1 MCIRDSGVTAPGL
14 LALAQG
20 MARFG
25 EVSVLAPDHD
35 WSGGGHVK
43 TLRRPL
49 RCLLYTSLGRSGTYC
64 KPLGADAQ
72 IESRPVRCYS
82 SRSYGNQTTC
92 LLYTS
97 KARVELFARNGAGM
111 LPGAQQVV
119 RWAAA
124 KVPCALVTGSTRPE
138 AELMLSALQVSSCF
152 QVSFCAGEYASGKP
166 SPEPYLRAAT
176 ALACPPQRCIAVED
190 SVAGIASARAAGM
203 TVIAVR
209 AGNRYGQDQSAA
221 HIAID
226 TLYDFESLF
235 SPTR

>member
-1 MCIRDSGVTAPGL
+1 MFPLSWQDVSAVCFDLDGTLVDSEGEAADAIA
-14 LALAQG
+14 LAL
-20 MARFG
+20 
-25 EVSVLAPDHD
+25 S
-35 WSGGGHVK
+35 
-43 TLRRPL
+43 
-49 RCLLYTSLGRSGTYC
+49 SLGRDLSAAERDFVVGHGFTEIY
-64 KPLGADAQ
+64 KFIYSHGGLALDVDAF
-72 IESRPVRCYS
+72 EALVF
-82 SRSYGNQTTC
+82 
-92 LLYTS
+92 